1 MLFTRESDYAIR
13 IVRALKD
20 EEKLTIKTIC
30 ERELLPEA
38 FAYKIIKKLAK
49 SDIVEIKRGAN
60 GGYSLKKDLN
70 ELTLYDVIIAV
81 EPDFAVMECINN
93 FCSRNGANGMCKVHK
108 ELIYIQNQVE
118 MLLKRRSLKEILE
131 DKGFDCGECKS
142 FDTRKSIL

>member
-49 SDIVEIKRGAN
+49 SEIVEIKRGAN

-81 EPDFAVMECINN
+81 DPDFAVMECIHS
-93 FCSRNGANGMCKVHK
+93 FCNRNGSNAVSYTH
-108 ELIYIQNQVE
+108 L
-118 MLLKRRSLKEILE
+118 SLQARLGLE
-131 DKGFDCGECKS
+131 EP
-142 FDTRKSIL
+142 

>member
-13 IVRALKD
+13 IVRALK

-49 SDIVEIKRGAN
+49 SEIVEIKRGAN

-81 EPDFAVMECINN
+81 DPDFAVMECIHS
-93 FCSRNGANGMCKVHK
+93 FCNRNGSNGMCKVHK

-131 DKGFDCGECKS
+131 DRNFECKS
-142 FDTRKSIL
+142 KDFDSRKSIL

>member
-49 SDIVEIKRGAN
+49 SEIVEIKRGAN
-60 GGYSLKKDLN
+60 GGYSLKKDLK

-81 EPDFAVMECINN
+81 DPDFAVMECIHS
-93 FCSRNGANGMCKVHK
+93 FCNRNGSNGMCKVHK
-108 ELIYIQNQVE
+108 ELIFIQNQVE
-118 MLLKRRSLKEILE
+118 MLLKRRNLEEILE
-131 DKGFDCGECKS
+131 DRNFECKS
-142 FDTRKSIL
+142 KDFDSRKSIL

>member
-1 MLFTRESDYAIR
+1 MLFTKESDYAIR

-49 SDIVEIKRGAN
+49 SEIVEIKRGAN

-81 EPDFAVMECINN
+81 DPDFAVMECIHS
-93 FCSRNGANGMCKVHK
+93 FCNRNGSNGMCKVHK
-108 ELIYIQNQVE
+108 ELIFIQNQVE
-118 MLLKRRSLKEILE
+118 MLLKRRNLEEILE
-131 DKGFDCGECKS
+131 DRNFECKS
-142 FDTRKSIL
+142 KDFDSRKSIL